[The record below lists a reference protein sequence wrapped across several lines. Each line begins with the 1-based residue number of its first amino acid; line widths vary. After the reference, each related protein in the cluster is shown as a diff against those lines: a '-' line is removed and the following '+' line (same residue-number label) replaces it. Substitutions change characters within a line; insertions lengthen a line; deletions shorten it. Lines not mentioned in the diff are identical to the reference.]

1 MVLESPV
8 AIVETSSIARLVFVQ
23 EIAPGLW
30 HWTARHEHIHLDVS
44 SYYLLAERVLID
56 PMIPPEGV
64 DWFHERGTPQHVLLT
79 NRHHDRHAWRL
90 RETFGCSVHCIRNG
104 LHELAGRGP
113 VEAFDFGDVLP
124 GEVIAFEVDAICP
137 DETALFIPTHRAL
150 ACADGVVRWPGSDE
164 LRFVP
169 DELMDDPERTKA
181 GLRDA
186 YRRLLDLDFEL
197 VLLAHGNPVVT
208 SGKEALRGFANAA

>member
-1 MVLESPV
+1 VVLESPV

-56 PMIPPEGV
+56 AMVPAEGLSWFDEHGVPE
-64 DWFHERGTPQHVLLT
+64 HVLLT

-90 RETFGCSVHCIRNG
+90 RDAFGCTVHCVRSG
-104 LHELAGRGP
+104 LHELDGRGP
-113 VEAFDFGDVLP
+113 VEVFDFGDELP
-124 GEVIAFEVDAICP
+124 SGVVACEVDAICP
-137 DETALFIPTHRAL
+137 DETALYIPAHRAL
-150 ACADGVVRWPGSDE
+150 ACADGVVRWPGRNE
-164 LRFVP
+164 LSFVP
-169 DELMDDPERTKA
+169 DEFMDDPEETKA

-186 YRRLLDLDFEL
+186 YRRLLDLDFDL
-197 VLLAHGNPVVT
+197 LLLAHGDPVIT
-208 SGKEALRGFANAA
+208 SGREALRAFAD